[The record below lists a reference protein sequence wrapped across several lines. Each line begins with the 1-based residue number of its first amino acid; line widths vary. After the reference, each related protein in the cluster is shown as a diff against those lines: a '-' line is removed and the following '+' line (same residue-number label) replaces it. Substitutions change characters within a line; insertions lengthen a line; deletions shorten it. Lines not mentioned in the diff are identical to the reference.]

1 MRRVCTGSGV
11 FNVPEGAVDATL
23 VNAPDVEAVKE
34 RQTDVLD
41 CE

>member
-1 MRRVCTGSGV
+1 V

-23 VNAPDVEAVKE
+23 VNARQVEAVKE